1 MISAPSALERE
12 HGQRREAV
20 VQSVLREVFSGQL
33 RAGQHLV
40 TRALAE
46 RFGVSHTPVREAL
59 VALAGLGIVD
69 LLPNRGA
76 VVRQVTARDVREVC
90 QVRRALECEAVRLA
104 CGRIESGKLEALRL
118 CLLELGAV
126 PAEGAAAFIV
136 RARELDSRLH
146 DLVAW
151 ASGNAFLAAE
161 LGRLKIVFRAFRDV
175 SWEHQ
180 DARND
185 YRRLEEETG
194 EHLAI
199 IEALMAADRRR
210 AVWAM
215 ARHIMAGGRYWSQV
229 ASEPARQLLT
239 SKSTARA
246 SPARSHPGEEAS

>member
-1 MISAPSALERE
+1 MISAPTIAERE
-12 HGQRREAV
+12 HGQRRQTV

-76 VVRQVTARDVREVC
+76 VVRRVTARDVREVC

-104 CGRIESGKLEALRL
+104 CGRVEHGKLEELRRGL
-118 CLLELGAV
+118 RELGSV
-126 PAEGAAAFIV
+126 LPEGSAAFIAQ
-136 RARELDSRLH
+136 ARELDSRLH
-146 DLVAW
+146 DLI
-151 ASGNAFLAAE
+151 ASACGNAFLAAE

-180 DARND
+180 DACHD

-199 IEALMAADRRR
+199 VEALLANNRRR
-210 AVWAM
+210 AVQAM

-229 ASEPARQLLT
+229 AAAPARQLRYGT
-239 SKSTARA
+239 TAA
-246 SPARSHPGEEAS
+246 HATAARSRSCEEDP

>member
-1 MISAPSALERE
+1 MISAPSIAERE

-76 VVRQVTARDVREVC
+76 VVRRVTARDVREVC

-104 CGRIESGKLEALRL
+104 CGRVEQDKLEELRRG
-118 CLLELGAV
+118 LLELGSV
-126 PAEGAAAFIV
+126 PPEGGAAFIAQ
-136 RARELDSRLH
+136 ARELDSRLH
-146 DLVAW
+146 DLVAS
-151 ASGNAFLAAE
+151 ACGNAFLAAE

-180 DARND
+180 DARHD

-199 IEALMAADRRR
+199 VEALLANNRRR
-210 AVWAM
+210 AVQAM

-229 ASEPARQLLT
+229 ASEPARQLLGAH
-239 SKSTARA
+239 SAARA
-246 SPARSHPGEEAS
+246 SAARSRPCEEAP

>member
-1 MISAPSALERE
+1 MISTTTATQQE
-12 HGQRREAV
+12 HGQRRQAV
-20 VQSVLREVFSGQL
+20 VQAVLREVFSGRL

-40 TRALAE
+40 TRDLAE

-76 VVRQVTARDVREVC
+76 VVRRVTARDVREVC

-104 CGRIESGKLEALRL
+104 CGRMERTPLEDLRRS
-118 CLLELGAV
+118 LLDLASVAAAG
-126 PAEGAAAFIV
+126 GAAFIAQ
-136 RARELDSRLH
+136 ARELDSRLH
-146 DLVAW
+146 DLVAT

-161 LGRLKIVFRAFRDV
+161 LGRLKTVFRAFRDV

-185 YRRLEEETG
+185 YRRLEEETV

-199 IEALMAADRRR
+199 VDALLSLNRRR
-210 AVWAM
+210 AVQAM

-229 ASEPARQLLT
+229 AMEPAQQLHGGRC
-239 SKSTARA
+239 AA
-246 SPARSHPGEEAS
+246 PARSARSCPREEAP

>member
-1 MISAPSALERE
+1 MISAPTLTERE
-12 HGQRREAV
+12 HGQRRQQV
-20 VQSVLREVFSGQL
+20 VQSVLREVFCGQL

-46 RFGVSHTPVREAL
+46 RYGVSHTPVREAL

-76 VVRQVTARDVREVC
+76 VVRRVTARDVREVC

-104 CGRIESGKLEALRL
+104 CGRVEQVRLEELRQG
-118 CLLELGAV
+118 LLQLGSV
-126 PAEGAAAFIV
+126 PADGAAAFIAQ
-136 RARELDSRLH
+136 ARELDSRLH
-146 DLVAW
+146 DLVA
-151 ASGNAFLAAE
+151 AACGNNFLAVE
-161 LGRLKIVFRAFRDV
+161 LGRLKTLFRAFRDI

-180 DARND
+180 DARCD

-199 IEALMAADRRR
+199 VEALLTCNRRR
-210 AVWAM
+210 AVQAM

-229 ASEPARQLLT
+229 AAEPARQLLQ
-239 SKSTARA
+239 ARSA
-246 SPARSHPGEEAS
+246 ACGTPLRSHPCEEAP